1 MFKNYW
7 VKSFITI
14 IVFCLIFTASSV
26 MPVSE
31 KAYAISSEEE
41 VYDPYEE
48 EDPWDDN
55 TDLLRGTEVPVKKIY
70 QSMIQYNIST
80 GGTKY
85 KGSGQCWGYA
95 EKIRKLFGGGGR
107 TKNVRKKSTK
117 KNIYNALKNVRPG
130 THVRFGN
137 SKSGSGNHSIAVY
150 KVTKDRIYFS
160 DANWGYANQI
170 NHYNMSLADFAN
182 YHAYNYI
189 LWYIS
194 PTGGF
199 KTSSVKVITATY
211 EKENKVDVT
220 WRPKTGAKSYTV
232 YRASSKNGK
241 YKKIK
246 TVKSPLYIDKNPLVG
261 NNYYKV
267 KPNNGSMSSPKKA
280 FNKLVTPTVRVKVTG
295 EGYSKVSWD
304 EVKGAKKYGIYE
316 EYYEEDDYKPHYKL
330 ITTVTGN
337 TYTVKENLNYSIA
350 IRALASKKKAHSGYN
365 SLFVTRRAPQPKI
378 ISGGMDETDG
388 SFVFN
393 VSIPYSLSDF
403 QQINLQLKR
412 SETKNGYYENVASIG
427 AYSKTG
433 NADEEY
439 YYEHQY
445 DSTTF
450 DPATSVFRISDTS
463 WEENTTYYYK
473 VVAYGEVYEGLDSPA
488 FMVTTPER
496 PAVEVQY
503 GSGTVTRYLGG
514 APIKYEYDGVTYTRN
529 LHFDDY
535 YDNLYYEDEDG
546 QGYVVD
552 QSGYMWYA
560 TYNAEGD
567 WIEYGDYIGYNTDD
581 PYDYDNDNYY
591 YDEDY
596 NYDEDTDW

>member
-14 IVFCLIFTASSV
+14 IVFCLIFTASLV
-26 MPVSE
+26 LPVSE

-150 KVTKDRIYFS
+150 KVTEDRIYFS

-280 FNKLVTPTVRVKVTG
+280 FNKLVIPTVRSIVTKK
-295 EGYSKVSWD
+295 GYTKLSWNKI
-304 EVKGAKKYGIYE
+304 KGAKKYGIYKV
-316 EYYEEDDYKPHYKL
+316 DYDESSGKPKYNLLK
-330 ITTVTGN
+330 TVTG
-337 TYTVKENLNYSIA
+337 TSYTHKKEETELA
-350 IRALASKKKAHSGYN
+350 IRAIASNKKASSGYN
-365 SLFVTRRAPQPKI
+365 IVDALRYAPQPVI
-378 ISGGMDETDG
+378 LNGGMDESTGEFIID
-388 SFVFN
+388 
-393 VSIPYSLSDF
+393 VSIPYDLCDYTNVF
-403 QQINLQLKR
+403 VELRR
-412 SETKNGYYENVASIG
+412 SKSKNGKYETVSSVLAYTADVVDYYDYQFDN
-427 AYSKTG
+427 K
-433 NADEEY
+433 
-439 YYEHQY
+439 
-445 DSTTF
+445 TF
-450 DPATSVFRISDTS
+450 DPNTSIIKLSDTS
-463 WEENTTYYYK
+463 WDSNTQYYYK
-473 VVAYGEVYEGLDSPA
+473 AVARSEWREGLDSKIKSY
-488 FMVTTPER
+488 TTPQR
-496 PAVEVQY
+496 PKVDVAY
-503 GSGTVTRYLGG
+503 GSGTLTRYLGG
-514 APIKYEYDGVTYTRN
+514 DPIKYEYDGVTYTKN
-529 LHFDDY
+529 LHLDSSDY
-535 YDNLYYEDEDG
+535 LYYEDSSG
-546 QGYVVD
+546 QGYAVD
-552 QSGYMWYA
+552 TYGYVWFASYDKE
-560 TYNAEGD
+560 YGEID
-567 WIEYGDYIGYNTDD
+567 YGDYVGNNTYDDD
-581 PYDYDNDNYY
+581 PYD
-591 YDEDY
+591 
-596 NYDEDTDW
+596 DTDW